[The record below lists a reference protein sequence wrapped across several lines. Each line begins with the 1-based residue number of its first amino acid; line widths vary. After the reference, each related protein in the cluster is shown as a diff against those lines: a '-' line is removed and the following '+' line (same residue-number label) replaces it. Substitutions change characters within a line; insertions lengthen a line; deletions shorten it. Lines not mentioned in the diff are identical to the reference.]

1 MRINRL
7 YSRELRAARRAAE
20 FIEGHDVFTTIS
32 LWAFGHAFFF
42 EIVCF
47 WPVDEYRPYYKQS
60 EFLTI

>member
-32 LWAFGHAFFF
+32 LWAFGLL
-42 EIVCF
+42 INIG
-47 WPVDEYRPYYKQS
+47 PIIDN
-60 EFLTI
+60 TIF